1 MSLITKI
8 GVLRYKARDGFNFL
22 LSRGFF
28 YLIRFIC
35 TLRGHDPLYDDDT
48 TCYFCGKDTYEN
60 RIVLQGPV
68 KKEPQSSPLLPKPG
82 VKIDDAS

>member
-8 GVLRYKARDGFNFL
+8 GVWRYKARDAFNFL
-22 LSRGFF
+22 LSRSFF
-28 YLIRFIC
+28 YLIRVIC
-35 TLRGHDPLYDDDT
+35 TLRGHDPLYHDDT

-60 RIVLQGPV
+60 RIVLQWPV
-68 KKEPQSSPLLPKPG
+68 KKEPEHRSTLPQPG